1 MKSRM
6 KKQKGQRAKQSVWQ
20 GMILLTMLLM
30 MSLTAWAADRN
41 ARINSVKITVSDYL
55 KDLSLEGGDDELP
68 SLSESDFA
76 VPDTDQYVIDSAE
89 WYGTNGSLTVGAQP
103 KVLLYLSAQEKERSN
118 GYSTF
123 YYFTG
128 SYNSSNVRISGG
140 TFVSAQ
146 TVGNYGL
153 RVVLSLKGIKGTYGE
168 PVSPCW
174 STALGMATWGQPTMS
189 SGYYKVTLYRDGSR
203 VTTITTDQTNL
214 NLYPYMTRAGGYYFE
229 VSSIPYGANQSGGQ
243 ASLGIQSDSVIISE
257 SQISSGSGQ
266 YPNGTYIL
274 NQQQSQNQNITN
286 IYGAGTTTVIGA
298 TGATGTTS
306 TSTGLDM
313 YNSGISYTVYNANT
327 GHTST
332 LPGVNLGTGSGTTTG
347 TNTLGTGNNTS
358 YTVYGDT
365 TSGSTQSQGVLSGSW
380 YKSGGSW
387 YFRTVNGQNMAN
399 TWLLWQDHYYRFDAS
414 GRMLTGFYTDT
425 NGATYY
431 LRDSGAMKV
440 SWAVINGAWYYFN
453 PAEGPYYGMM
463 YKNQIAN
470 VGAKTYYF
478 DHDGRMRTG
487 WVIMK
492 DSSNQD
498 QYYYFYPKSS
508 ENDSNYGHM
517 AKSTTVLGGYTIAA
531 DGHWVH

>member
-1 MKSRM
+1 MKRQM
-6 KKQKGQRAKQSVWQ
+6 KKSAKRSSWQ
-20 GMILLTMLLM
+20 CLLLIVLLLM
-30 MSLTAWAADRN
+30 MSVTVWAADRN
-41 ARINSVKITVSDYL
+41 ARISTVKITVSDYL
-55 KDLSLEGGDDELP
+55 KDLSLEGGDHELP

-89 WYGTNGSLTVGAQP
+89 WYDTNGSLTVGTQP
-103 KVLLYLSAQEKERSN
+103 KVLLYLSAQEQVHAN
-118 GYSTF
+118 CYSTF
-123 YYFTG
+123 YYFNG

-146 TVGNYGL
+146 TIGNYGL

-168 PVSPCW
+168 PVSPRW

-189 SGYYKVTLYRDGSR
+189 SGYYKVTLFRDGSR

-229 VSSIPYGANQSGGQ
+229 VSSIPYGTSQSGGQ
-243 ASLGIQSDSVIISE
+243 ASLGIQSDSLIVTE

-274 NQQQSQNQNITN
+274 NQNQNQTITN
-286 IYGAGTTTVIGA
+286 LYGSGSTNTVISTNG
-298 TGATGTTS
+298 
-306 TSTGLDM
+306 TSTGVDL
-313 YNSGISYTVYNANT
+313 YNSGTSYTVYNANT

-332 LPGVNLGTGSGTTTG
+332 LPGVNLGTGNGTTTG
-347 TNTLGTGNNTS
+347 TQTLGTGNNTT

-365 TSGSTQSQGVLSGSW
+365 TNGSTQSQGALSGSW

-387 YFRTVNGQNMAN
+387 YFRTVTGQNMAN

-463 YKNQIAN
+463 FKNQIAI
-470 VGAKTYYF
+470 VGSKTYYF
-478 DHDGRMRTG
+478 DHDGGMRTG

-492 DSSNQD
+492 DSSGQD
-498 QYYYFYPKSS
+498 QYYYFYPKTS

-517 AKSTTVLGGYTIAA
+517 AKSTTVLGGYTIAT

>member
-1 MKSRM
+1 
-6 KKQKGQRAKQSVWQ
+6 
-20 GMILLTMLLM
+20 
-30 MSLTAWAADRN
+30 
-41 ARINSVKITVSDYL
+41 
-55 KDLSLEGGDDELP
+55 
-68 SLSESDFA
+68 
-76 VPDTDQYVIDSAE
+76 
-89 WYGTNGSLTVGAQP
+89 
-103 KVLLYLSAQEKERSN
+103 
-118 GYSTF
+118 
-123 YYFTG
+123 
-128 SYNSSNVRISGG
+128 
-140 TFVSAQ
+140 
-146 TVGNYGL
+146 
-153 RVVLSLKGIKGTYGE
+153 
-168 PVSPCW
+168 
-174 STALGMATWGQPTMS
+174 MATWGQPTMS

-203 VTTITTDQTNL
+203 VTTVTTDQTNL

-229 VSSIPYGANQSGGQ
+229 VSSIPYGTSQSGGQ
-243 ASLGIQSDSVIISE
+243 ASLGIQSDSLIVTE

-274 NQQQSQNQNITN
+274 NQNQNQTITN
-286 IYGAGTTTVIGA
+286 LYGSGSTNTVISTNA
-298 TGATGTTS
+298 
-306 TSTGLDM
+306 TSTGVDL
-313 YNSGISYTVYNANT
+313 YNSGTSYTVYNANT

-332 LPGVNLGTGSGTTTG
+332 LPGVNLGTGTGTTTG
-347 TNTLGTGNNTS
+347 TQTLGTGNNTT

-365 TSGSTQSQGVLSGSW
+365 TNGSTQSQGALSGSW

-387 YFRTVNGQNMAN
+387 YFRTVTGQNMAN

-463 YKNQIAN
+463 FKNQIAI
-470 VGAKTYYF
+470 VGSKTYYF

-492 DSSNQD
+492 DSSGQD
-498 QYYYFYPKSS
+498 QYYYFYPKTS

>member
-1 MKSRM
+1 MKR
-6 KKQKGQRAKQSVWQ
+6 QKEKSAKQSFWY
-20 GMILLTMLLM
+20 GMILIAMVLTM
-30 MSLTAWAADRN
+30 SVTAWAADRN

-55 KDLSLEGGDDELP
+55 RDLSLEGSDDELP

-89 WYGTNGSLTVGAQP
+89 WYETNGSFTVGAQP

-118 GYSTF
+118 GYSTI
-123 YYFTG
+123 YYFAG
-128 SYNSSNVRISGG
+128 SYNSSNVRVNGG
-140 TFVSAQ
+140 SFISAQ
-146 TVGNYGL
+146 TMGNYGL
-153 RVVLSLKGIKGTYGE
+153 RIVLSLKGIKGTYGE
-168 PVSPCW
+168 PISPCW
-174 STALGMATWGQPTMS
+174 STVLGMATWGQPTMS

-229 VSSIPYGANQSGGQ
+229 VSTVPYGTNQSAGQ
-243 ASLGIQSDSVIISE
+243 ASLGIQSDSVIITE
-257 SQISSGSGQ
+257 SQISAGSGQ
-266 YPNGTYIL
+266 YPNSTYIL
-274 NQQQSQNQNITN
+274 NQNQLQNQNVAN
-286 IYGAGTTTVIGA
+286 IYGSGSNTVIS
-298 TGATGTTS
+298 TTGTG
-306 TSTGLDM
+306 TGVDL
-313 YNSGISYTVYNANT
+313 YNSGTAYTVYNANT

-332 LPGVNLGTGSGTTTG
+332 LPGVNLGTGTGITTG
-347 TNTLGTGNNTS
+347 TTTLGTGNNTT

-365 TSGSTQSQGVLSGSW
+365 TSGSTQSQGVLSGNW
-380 YKSGGSW
+380 YKSGDSW
-387 YFRTVNGQNMAN
+387 YFRTVTGQNMAN
-399 TWLLWQDHYYRFDAS
+399 TWLLWQDHYYRFDAG

-463 YKNQIAN
+463 FKNQIAI
-470 VGAKTYYF
+470 VGPKTYYF

-498 QYYYFYPKSS
+498 KYYYFYPKTS

-517 AKSTTVLGGYTIAA
+517 AKSTTVLGSYTIAA

>member
-6 KKQKGQRAKQSVWQ
+6 KNQKRKSVKRSVCH
-20 GMILLTMLLM
+20 GMLLLVLLLTM
-30 MSLTAWAADRN
+30 SVTVWAAERN
-41 ARINSVKITVSDYL
+41 ARISTVKITVSDYL
-55 KDLSLEGGDDELP
+55 KDLSLEGGDHELP

-76 VPDTDQYVIDSAE
+76 APDTDQYVIDSAE
-89 WYGTNGSLTVGAQP
+89 WYDTNGSLTVGTQP
-103 KVLLYLSAQEKERSN
+103 KVLLYLSAQEKERAN

-123 YYFTG
+123 YYFNG

-146 TVGNYGL
+146 TIGNYGL

-168 PVSPCW
+168 PVSPRW

-203 VTTITTDQTNL
+203 VTTVTTDQTNL

-229 VSSIPYGANQSGGQ
+229 VSSIPYGTSQSGGQ
-243 ASLGIQSDSVIISE
+243 ASLGIQSDSLIVTE

-274 NQQQSQNQNITN
+274 NQNQTITN
-286 IYGAGTTTVIGA
+286 LYGSGSTNTVISTNG
-298 TGATGTTS
+298 
-306 TSTGLDM
+306 TSTGVDL
-313 YNSGISYTVYNANT
+313 YNSGTSYTVYNANT

-332 LPGVNLGTGSGTTTG
+332 LPGVNLGTGNGTTTG
-347 TNTLGTGNNTS
+347 TQTLGTGNNTT

-365 TSGSTQSQGVLSGSW
+365 TNGSTQSQGALSGSW

-387 YFRTVNGQNMAN
+387 YFRTVTGQNMAN
-399 TWLLWQDHYYRFDAS
+399 TWLRWQDRCYRCDAS

-463 YKNQIAN
+463 FKNQIAI
-470 VGAKTYYF
+470 VGSKTYYF

-487 WVIMK
+487 GVIMR
-492 DSSNQD
+492 DSSGQD
-498 QYYYFYPKSS
+498 QYYYFYPKTS

>member
-1 MKSRM
+1 MKRQM
-6 KKQKGQRAKQSVWQ
+6 KKSAKRSLWQ
-20 GMILLTMLLM
+20 CLLLVVLLLM
-30 MSLTAWAADRN
+30 MSLRAWAADRN

-55 KDLSLEGGDDELP
+55 KDLSLEGGDDQLP
-68 SLSESDFA
+68 SLSESDFS

-89 WYGTNGSLTVGAQP
+89 WYDTNGGLTVGAQP
-103 KVLLYLSAQEKERSN
+103 KVLLYLSAQEKERAN

-168 PVSPCW
+168 PQSPCW
-174 STALGMATWGQPTMS
+174 STALGMATWGRPTMS

-229 VSSIPYGANQSGGQ
+229 VSSVPYGTNQSGGQ
-243 ASLGIQSDSVIISE
+243 ASLGIQSDSVIITE

-274 NQQQSQNQNITN
+274 NQNQNQNVTN
-286 IYGAGTTTVIGA
+286 LYGSGSTNTVIS
-298 TGATGTTS
+298 TS
-306 TSTGLDM
+306 GTSTGVDL
-313 YNSGISYTVYNANT
+313 YNSGTSYTVYNANT

-332 LPGVNLGTGSGTTTG
+332 LPGVNLGTGSGITTG
-347 TNTLGTGNNTS
+347 TNTLGTGNNTT

-365 TSGSTQSQGVLSGSW
+365 TNGSTQSQGALSGSW

-387 YFRTVNGQNMAN
+387 YFRTVTGQNMAN

-463 YKNQIAN
+463 FKNQIAI
-470 VGAKTYYF
+470 VGPKTYYF

-492 DSSNQD
+492 DSSGQD
-498 QYYYFYPKSS
+498 QYYYFYPKTS

>member
-1 MKSRM
+1 MKRQM
-6 KKQKGQRAKQSVWQ
+6 KKSAKRSLWQ
-20 GMILLTMLLM
+20 CLLLIVLLLM
-30 MSLTAWAADRN
+30 MSVTVWAADRN
-41 ARINSVKITVSDYL
+41 ARISTVKITVSDYL
-55 KDLSLEGGDDELP
+55 KDLSLEGGDHELP

-89 WYGTNGSLTVGAQP
+89 WYDTNGSLTVGTQP
-103 KVLLYLSAQEKERSN
+103 KVLLYLSAQEKEHAN

-123 YYFTG
+123 YYFNG

-146 TVGNYGL
+146 TIGNYGL

-168 PVSPCW
+168 PVSPRW

-189 SGYYKVTLYRDGSR
+189 SGYYKVTLFRDGSR

-229 VSSIPYGANQSGGQ
+229 VSSIPYGTSQSGGQ
-243 ASLGIQSDSVIISE
+243 ASLGIQSDSLIVTE
-257 SQISSGSGQ
+257 SQISLGSGQ

-274 NQQQSQNQNITN
+274 NQNQNQTITN
-286 IYGAGTTTVIGA
+286 LYGSGSTNTVISTNG
-298 TGATGTTS
+298 
-306 TSTGLDM
+306 TSTGVDL
-313 YNSGISYTVYNANT
+313 YNSGTSYTVYNANT

-332 LPGVNLGTGSGTTTG
+332 LPGVNLGTGNGTTTG
-347 TNTLGTGNNTS
+347 TQTLGTGNNTT

-365 TSGSTQSQGVLSGSW
+365 TNGSTQSQGALSGSW

-387 YFRTVNGQNMAN
+387 YFRTVTGKNMAN

-463 YKNQIAN
+463 FKNQIAI
-470 VGAKTYYF
+470 VGPKTYYF

-492 DSSNQD
+492 DSSGQD
-498 QYYYFYPKSS
+498 QYYYFYPKTS

-517 AKSTTVLGGYTIAA
+517 AKSTTVLGVYTIAA
-531 DGHWVH
+531 DGHCVH

>member
-1 MKSRM
+1 MKRQM
-6 KKQKGQRAKQSVWQ
+6 KKSSKRSLWQ
-20 GMILLTMLLM
+20 CLLLVVLLLM

-89 WYGTNGSLTVGAQP
+89 WYDTNGSLTVGAQP

-153 RVVLSLKGIKGTYGE
+153 RVILSLKGIKGIYGE

-313 YNSGISYTVYNANT
+313 YNSGTSYTVYNANT

-453 PAEGPYYGMM
+453 PAEGAYYGMM
-463 YKNQIAN
+463 FKNQIAN
-470 VGAKTYYF
+470 VGSKTYYF

-498 QYYYFYPKSS
+498 QYYYFYPKTSD
-508 ENDSNYGHM
+508 NDSNYGHM

>member
-1 MKSRM
+1 MKRQMKS
-6 KKQKGQRAKQSVWQ
+6 AKRSLWQ
-20 GMILLTMLLM
+20 CLLLIVLLLM
-30 MSLTAWAADRN
+30 TSVTVWAADRN

-168 PVSPCW
+168 PQSPCW

-229 VSSIPYGANQSGGQ
+229 VSSIPYGAKQSGGQ

-257 SQISSGSGQ
+257 SQISSGSSQ

-298 TGATGTTS
+298 TGTTG
-306 TSTGLDM
+306 TSTGVDL
-313 YNSGISYTVYNANT
+313 YNSGTSYTVYNANT

-463 YKNQIAN
+463 FKNQIAN
-470 VGAKTYYF
+470 VGSKTYYF

-498 QYYYFYPKSS
+498 QYYYFYPKTS

>member
-1 MKSRM
+1 MKRQM
-6 KKQKGQRAKQSVWQ
+6 KKSAKRSLWQ
-20 GMILLTMLLM
+20 CLLLIVLFLM
-30 MSLTAWAADRN
+30 MSVTVWAADRN
-41 ARINSVKITVSDYL
+41 ARISTVKITVSDYL

-68 SLSESDFA
+68 ALSESDFA

-89 WYGTNGSLTVGAQP
+89 WYDTNGSLTVGAQP
-103 KVLLYLSAQEKERSN
+103 KVLLYLSAQEKERAN

-123 YYFTG
+123 YYFNG
-128 SYNSSNVRISGG
+128 SYNSSNVRVSGG

-146 TVGNYGL
+146 TIGNYGL

-168 PVSPCW
+168 PVSPRW

-203 VTTITTDQTNL
+203 VTTVTTDQTNL

-229 VSSIPYGANQSGGQ
+229 VSSIPNGTSQSGGQ
-243 ASLGIQSDSVIISE
+243 ASLGIQSDSLIVTE

-274 NQQQSQNQNITN
+274 NQNQNQTITN
-286 IYGAGTTTVIGA
+286 LYGSGSTNTVI
-298 TGATGTTS
+298 S
-306 TSTGLDM
+306 TNAASTGVDL
-313 YNSGISYTVYNANT
+313 YNSGTSYTVYNANT

-332 LPGVNLGTGSGTTTG
+332 LPGVNLGTGTGTTTG
-347 TNTLGTGNNTS
+347 TQTLGTGNNTT

-365 TSGSTQSQGVLSGSW
+365 TNGSTQSQGALSGSW

-387 YFRTVNGQNMAN
+387 YFRTVTGQNMAN

-463 YKNQIAN
+463 FKNQIAI
-470 VGAKTYYF
+470 VGSKTYYF

-492 DSSNQD
+492 DSSGQD
-498 QYYYFYPKSS
+498 QYYYFYPKTS

>member
-1 MKSRM
+1 MKRQM
-6 KKQKGQRAKQSVWQ
+6 KKSAKRSLWQ
-20 GMILLTMLLM
+20 CLLLIVLLLM
-30 MSLTAWAADRN
+30 MSVTVWAADRN
-41 ARINSVKITVSDYL
+41 ARISTVKITVSDYL
-55 KDLSLEGGDDELP
+55 KDLSLEGGDHELP

-89 WYGTNGSLTVGAQP
+89 WYDTNGSLTVGTQP
-103 KVLLYLSAQEKERSN
+103 KVLLYLSAQEKEHAN

-123 YYFTG
+123 YYFNG

-146 TVGNYGL
+146 TIGNYGL

-168 PVSPCW
+168 PVSPRW

-189 SGYYKVTLYRDGSR
+189 SGYYKVTLFRDGSR

-229 VSSIPYGANQSGGQ
+229 VSSIPYGTSQSGGQ
-243 ASLGIQSDSVIISE
+243 ASLGIQSDSLIVTE
-257 SQISSGSGQ
+257 SQISLGSGQ

-274 NQQQSQNQNITN
+274 NQNQNQTITN
-286 IYGAGTTTVIGA
+286 LYGSGSTNTVISTNG
-298 TGATGTTS
+298 
-306 TSTGLDM
+306 TSTGVDL
-313 YNSGISYTVYNANT
+313 YNSGTSYTVYNANT

-332 LPGVNLGTGSGTTTG
+332 LPGVNLGTGTGTTTG
-347 TNTLGTGNNTS
+347 TQTLGTGNNTT

-365 TSGSTQSQGVLSGSW
+365 TNGSTQSQGALSGSW

-387 YFRTVNGQNMAN
+387 YFRTVTGQNMAN

-463 YKNQIAN
+463 FN
-470 VGAKTYYF
+470 
-478 DHDGRMRTG
+478 HDGRMRTG

-492 DSSNQD
+492 DSSGQD
-498 QYYYFYPKSS
+498 QYYYFYPKTS

>member
-6 KKQKGQRAKQSVWQ
+6 KNQKGKSVKRSVCH
-20 GMILLTMLLM
+20 GMLLLVLLLM
-30 MSLTAWAADRN
+30 MSVTAWAADRN
-41 ARINSVKITVSDYL
+41 ARISTVKITVSDYL

-68 SLSESDFA
+68 ALSESDFA

-89 WYGTNGSLTVGAQP
+89 WYDTNGSLTVGAQP
-103 KVLLYLSAQEKERSN
+103 KVLLYLSAQEKERAN

-123 YYFTG
+123 YYFNG
-128 SYNSSNVRISGG
+128 SYNSSNVRVSGG

-146 TVGNYGL
+146 TIGNYGL

-168 PVSPCW
+168 PVSPRW

-229 VSSIPYGANQSGGQ
+229 VSSIPYGMSQSGGQ
-243 ASLGIQSDSVIISE
+243 ASLGIQSDSLIVTE

-274 NQQQSQNQNITN
+274 NQNQNQTITN
-286 IYGAGTTTVIGA
+286 LYGSGSTNTVISTNG
-298 TGATGTTS
+298 
-306 TSTGLDM
+306 TSTGVDL
-313 YNSGISYTVYNANT
+313 YNSGTSYTVYNANT

-332 LPGVNLGTGSGTTTG
+332 LPGVNLGTGTGTTTG
-347 TNTLGTGNNTS
+347 TGALGTGNNTT

-365 TSGSTQSQGVLSGSW
+365 TNGSTQSQGVLSGSW

-387 YFRTVNGQNMAN
+387 YFRTVTGQNMAN

-425 NGATYY
+425 NGTTYY

-463 YKNQIAN
+463 FKNQIAL
-470 VGAKTYYF
+470 VGSKTYYF

-492 DSSNQD
+492 DSSGQD
-498 QYYYFYPKSS
+498 QYYYFYPKTS

>member
-6 KKQKGQRAKQSVWQ
+6 KNQKGKSVKRSVCH
-20 GMILLTMLLM
+20 GMLLLVLLLM
-30 MSLTAWAADRN
+30 MSVTVWAADRN
-41 ARINSVKITVSDYL
+41 ARISTVKITVSDYL

-68 SLSESDFA
+68 ALSESDFA

-89 WYGTNGSLTVGAQP
+89 WYDTNGSLTVGAQP
-103 KVLLYLSAQEKERSN
+103 KVLLYLSAQEKERAN

-123 YYFTG
+123 YYFNG
-128 SYNSSNVRISGG
+128 SYNSSNVRVSGG

-146 TVGNYGL
+146 TIGNYGL

-168 PVSPCW
+168 PVSPRW
-174 STALGMATWGQPTMS
+174 STALGMATWGQPTMN
-189 SGYYKVTLYRDGSR
+189 SGYYKVMLYRDGSR
-203 VTTITTDQTNL
+203 VTTVTTDQTNL

-229 VSSIPYGANQSGGQ
+229 VSSIPYGTSQSGGQ
-243 ASLGIQSDSVIISE
+243 ASLGIQSDSLIVTE

-274 NQQQSQNQNITN
+274 NQNQNQTITN
-286 IYGAGTTTVIGA
+286 LYGSGSTNTVISTNG
-298 TGATGTTS
+298 TS
-306 TSTGLDM
+306 TSVDL
-313 YNSGISYTVYNANT
+313 YNSGTSYTVYNANT

-332 LPGVNLGTGSGTTTG
+332 LPGVNLGTGTGTTTG
-347 TNTLGTGNNTS
+347 TAALGTGNNTT

-365 TSGSTQSQGVLSGSW
+365 TNGSTQSQGVLSGSW

-387 YFRTVNGQNMAN
+387 YFRTVTGQNMAN

-463 YKNQIAN
+463 FKNQIAL
-470 VGAKTYYF
+470 VGPKTYYF

-492 DSSNQD
+492 DSSGQD
-498 QYYYFYPKSS
+498 QYYYFYPKTS

>member
-6 KKQKGQRAKQSVWQ
+6 KNQKGKSVKRSVCH
-20 GMILLTMLLM
+20 GMLLLVLLLM
-30 MSLTAWAADRN
+30 MSVTVWAADRN
-41 ARINSVKITVSDYL
+41 ARISTVKITVSDYL

-68 SLSESDFA
+68 ALSESDFA

-89 WYGTNGSLTVGAQP
+89 WYDTNGSLTVGAQP
-103 KVLLYLSAQEKERSN
+103 KVLLYLSAQEKERAN

-123 YYFTG
+123 YYFNG
-128 SYNSSNVRISGG
+128 SYNSSNVRVSGG

-168 PVSPCW
+168 PVSPRW

-229 VSSIPYGANQSGGQ
+229 VSSVPYGTSQSGGQ
-243 ASLGIQSDSVIISE
+243 ASLGIQSDSLIVTE

-274 NQQQSQNQNITN
+274 NQNQNQTITN
-286 IYGAGTTTVIGA
+286 LYGSGSTNTVISTNG
-298 TGATGTTS
+298 
-306 TSTGLDM
+306 TSTGVDL
-313 YNSGISYTVYNANT
+313 YNSGTSYTVYNANT

-332 LPGVNLGTGSGTTTG
+332 LPGVNLGTGTGTTTG
-347 TNTLGTGNNTS
+347 TGALGTGNNTT

-365 TSGSTQSQGVLSGSW
+365 TNGSAQSQGTLS
-380 YKSGGSW
+380 GSW
-387 YFRTVNGQNMAN
+387 YFRTVTGQNMAN

-463 YKNQIAN
+463 FKNQIAI
-470 VGAKTYYF
+470 VGPKTYYF

-492 DSSNQD
+492 DSSGQD
-498 QYYYFYPKSS
+498 QYYYFYPKTS

>member
-30 MSLTAWAADRN
+30 MSVTVWAADRN

-89 WYGTNGSLTVGAQP
+89 WYDTNGSLTVGAQP

-153 RVVLSLKGIKGTYGE
+153 RVILSLKGIKGTYGE

-243 ASLGIQSDSVIISE
+243 ASLGIQSDSVTISE
-257 SQISSGSGQ
+257 SHISSGSGQ

-274 NQQQSQNQNITN
+274 NQSQSQNQNITN

-298 TGATGTTS
+298 TGTNG
-306 TSTGLDM
+306 TSTGVDL
-313 YNSGISYTVYNANT
+313 YNSGTSYTVYNANT

-332 LPGVNLGTGSGTTTG
+332 LPGVNLGTGTGATTG
-347 TNTLGTGNNTS
+347 TNTLGTGNNTN

-414 GRMLTGFYTDT
+414 GRMLTGFNTDT

-463 YKNQIAN
+463 FKNQIAN
-470 VGAKTYYF
+470 VGPKTYYF

-498 QYYYFYPKSS
+498 QYYYFYPKTS

-517 AKSTTVLGGYTIAA
+517 AKSTPVLGGYTIAA

>member
-1 MKSRM
+1 MKRRM
-6 KKQKGQRAKQSVWQ
+6 KNQKGKSAKRSLWH
-20 GMILLTMLLM
+20 GMILLAMLLM
-30 MSLTAWAADRN
+30 MSMTVCAADRN
-41 ARINSVKITVSDYL
+41 ARISTVKITVSDYL
-55 KDLSLEGGDDELP
+55 KDLSLEDGNDELP

-89 WYGTNGSLTVGAQP
+89 WYDTSGSLTVGAQP
-103 KVLLYLSAQEKERSN
+103 KILLYLSAQEKERAG

-123 YYFTG
+123 YYFNG
-128 SYNSSNVRISGG
+128 AYNSSNVRISGG

-146 TVGNYGL
+146 TIGNYGL

-168 PVSPCW
+168 PISPSW

-189 SGYYKVTLYRDGSR
+189 SGHYKVTLYRDGSC

-229 VSSIPYGANQSGGQ
+229 VSTVPYGTNQSGGQ
-243 ASLGIQSDSVIISE
+243 GSLGIQSDSVIITE
-257 SQISSGSGQ
+257 SQISAGSGQ
-266 YPNGTYIL
+266 YPNNTYIL
-274 NQQQSQNQNITN
+274 NQNQLLNQNVAN
-286 IYGAGTTTVIGA
+286 IYG
-298 TGATGTTS
+298 TGTNTVVNTTG
-306 TSTGLDM
+306 TSTGVDL
-313 YNSGISYTVYNANT
+313 YHSGTAYTVYDANT

-332 LPGVNLGTGSGTTTG
+332 LPGVSAGTGAAATTG
-347 TNTLGTGNNTS
+347 TQTLGTGNNTS

-365 TSGSTQSQGVLSGSW
+365 TTGSTQSQGTLSGSW

-387 YFRTVNGQNMAN
+387 YFRTVTGQNMAN

-463 YKNQIAN
+463 FKNQIAI
-470 VGAKTYYF
+470 VGPKTYYF

-492 DSSNQD
+492 DSSNQN
-498 QYYYFYPKSS
+498 QYYYFYPKTS

>member
-6 KKQKGQRAKQSVWQ
+6 KNQKGKSVKRSVCH
-20 GMILLTMLLM
+20 GMLLLVLLLM
-30 MSLTAWAADRN
+30 MSVTVWAADRN
-41 ARINSVKITVSDYL
+41 ARISTVKITVSDYL

-68 SLSESDFA
+68 VLSESDFS

-89 WYGTNGSLTVGAQP
+89 WYDTNGSLTVGAQP
-103 KVLLYLSAQEKERSN
+103 KVLLYLSAQEKERAN

-123 YYFTG
+123 YYFNG
-128 SYNSSNVRISGG
+128 SYNSSNVRVSGG

-146 TVGNYGL
+146 TIRNYGL

-168 PVSPCW
+168 PVSPRW

-229 VSSIPYGANQSGGQ
+229 VSSIPYGTNQNGGQ
-243 ASLGIQSDSVIISE
+243 ASLDIQSDSVIITE

-274 NQQQSQNQNITN
+274 NQNQNQTITN
-286 IYGAGTTTVIGA
+286 LYGSGSTNTVISTNG
-298 TGATGTTS
+298 
-306 TSTGLDM
+306 TSTGVDL
-313 YNSGISYTVYNANT
+313 YNSGTSYTVYNANT

-347 TNTLGTGNNTS
+347 TGALGTGNNTT

-365 TSGSTQSQGVLSGSW
+365 TNGSTQSQGVLSGSW

-387 YFRTVNGQNMAN
+387 YFRTVTGQNMAN

-463 YKNQIAN
+463 FKNQIAI
-470 VGAKTYYF
+470 VGSKTYYF

-492 DSSNQD
+492 DSSGQD
-498 QYYYFYPKSS
+498 QYYYFYPKTS

>member
-6 KKQKGQRAKQSVWQ
+6 KNQKGKSVKRSLCH
-20 GMILLTMLLM
+20 GMLLLVLLLM
-30 MSLTAWAADRN
+30 TSVTVWAADRN
-41 ARINSVKITVSDYL
+41 ARISTVKITVSDYL
-55 KDLSLEGGDDELP
+55 KDLSLEGGADELP
-68 SLSESDFA
+68 ALSESDFS

-89 WYGTNGSLTVGAQP
+89 WYDTNGSLTVGAQP
-103 KVLLYLSAQEKERSN
+103 KVLLYLSAQEKERAN

-123 YYFTG
+123 YYFNG
-128 SYNSSNVRISGG
+128 SYNSSNVRVSGG

-146 TVGNYGL
+146 TIGNYGL

-168 PVSPCW
+168 PQSPRW

-189 SGYYKVTLYRDGSR
+189 SGYYKVMLYRDGSR

-229 VSSIPYGANQSGGQ
+229 VSSIPYGTSQSGGQ
-243 ASLGIQSDSVIISE
+243 ASLGIQSDSLIVTE

-274 NQQQSQNQNITN
+274 NQNQNQTITN
-286 IYGAGTTTVIGA
+286 LYGTGSTNTVISTNA
-298 TGATGTTS
+298 
-306 TSTGLDM
+306 TSTGVDL
-313 YNSGISYTVYNANT
+313 YNSGTSYTVYNANT

-332 LPGVNLGTGSGTTTG
+332 LPGVNLGTGNGTTTG
-347 TNTLGTGNNTS
+347 TQTLGTGNNAT

-365 TSGSTQSQGVLSGSW
+365 TNGSTQSQGALSGSW

-387 YFRTVNGQNMAN
+387 YFRTVTGQNMAN
-399 TWLLWQDHYYRFDAS
+399 TWLLWQDHYYRFDAN

-463 YKNQIAN
+463 FKNQIAI
-470 VGAKTYYF
+470 VGPKTYYF

-492 DSSNQD
+492 DNSNQD
-498 QYYYFYPKSS
+498 QYYYFYPKTS
-508 ENDSNYGHM
+508 ENDSDYGHM

>member
-6 KKQKGQRAKQSVWQ
+6 KRQKVKNAKRSLWH
-20 GMILLTMLLM
+20 GMILLAMLLM

-55 KDLSLEGGDDELP
+55 KELSLEGGDDELP

-89 WYGTNGSLTVGAQP
+89 WYDTNGSLTVGAQP

-153 RVVLSLKGIKGTYGE
+153 RVVLSLKGIKGTYGD

-229 VSSIPYGANQSGGQ
+229 VSSIPYGMNQSGGQ
-243 ASLGIQSDSVIISE
+243 ASLGIQSDSIIISE

-274 NQQQSQNQNITN
+274 NQSQNQNQNITN

-298 TGATGTTS
+298 AGATG

-313 YNSGISYTVYNANT
+313 YNSGTSYTVYNANT

-332 LPGVNLGTGSGTTTG
+332 LPGVNLGTGTGTTTA
-347 TNTLGTGNNTS
+347 TNTLGTGNNTT

-463 YKNQIAN
+463 FKNQIAN
-470 VGAKTYYF
+470 VGSKTYYF

-498 QYYYFYPKSS
+498 QYYYFYPKTS

>member
-6 KKQKGQRAKQSVWQ
+6 KNQKRKSVKRSVCH
-20 GMILLTMLLM
+20 GMLLVLLLTM
-30 MSLTAWAADRN
+30 SVTVWAADRN
-41 ARINSVKITVSDYL
+41 ARISTVKITVSDYL

-68 SLSESDFA
+68 ALSESDFA

-89 WYGTNGSLTVGAQP
+89 WYDTNGSLTVGTQP
-103 KVLLYLSAQEKERSN
+103 KVLLDLSAQEKERAN

-123 YYFTG
+123 YYFNG

-146 TVGNYGL
+146 TIGNYGL

-168 PVSPCW
+168 PVSPRW

-203 VTTITTDQTNL
+203 VTTVTTDQTNL

-229 VSSIPYGANQSGGQ
+229 VSSIPYGTSQSGGQ
-243 ASLGIQSDSVIISE
+243 ASLGIQSDSLIVTE

-274 NQQQSQNQNITN
+274 NQNQNQTITN
-286 IYGAGTTTVIGA
+286 LYGSGSTNTVISTNG
-298 TGATGTTS
+298 
-306 TSTGLDM
+306 TSTGVDL
-313 YNSGISYTVYNANT
+313 YNSGTSYTVYNANT

-332 LPGVNLGTGSGTTTG
+332 LPGVNLGTGNGTTIG
-347 TNTLGTGNNTS
+347 TQTLGTGNNTT

-365 TSGSTQSQGVLSGSW
+365 TNGSTQSQGALSGSW

-387 YFRTVNGQNMAN
+387 YFRTVTGQNMAN

-453 PAEGPYYGMM
+453 PAEGP
-463 YKNQIAN
+463 
-470 VGAKTYYF
+470 
-478 DHDGRMRTG
+478 
-487 WVIMK
+487 
-492 DSSNQD
+492 
-498 QYYYFYPKSS
+498 
-508 ENDSNYGHM
+508 
-517 AKSTTVLGGYTIAA
+517 
-531 DGHWVH
+531 

>member
-55 KDLSLEGGDDELP
+55 KELSLEGGDDELP

-89 WYGTNGSLTVGAQP
+89 WYDTNGSLTVGAQP

-153 RVVLSLKGIKGTYGE
+153 RVVLSLKGIKGTYGD

-229 VSSIPYGANQSGGQ
+229 VSSIPYGTNRSGGQ

-274 NQQQSQNQNITN
+274 NQSQNQNQNITN

-298 TGATGTTS
+298 AGATS

-313 YNSGISYTVYNANT
+313 YNSGTSYTVYNANT

-332 LPGVNLGTGSGTTTG
+332 LPGVNLGTGTTTG
-347 TNTLGTGNNTS
+347 TNTLGTGNNTT

-399 TWLLWQDHYYRFDAS
+399 TWLLWQEHYYRFDAS

-425 NGATYY
+425 NGSTYY

-463 YKNQIAN
+463 FKNQIAN
-470 VGAKTYYF
+470 VGSKTYYF

-498 QYYYFYPKSS
+498 QYYYFYPKTS